1 MIDLSAYFR
10 EKQEIIERELQKYLS
25 YNGRLPKILDE
36 AMRYSVFSGGKR
48 LRPILMIA
56 AAETMGGNISEILP
70 FACAVEMIHT
80 YSLIHD
86 DLPSMDDDEFRRGKP
101 TSHRVFGEAV
111 AILAGD
117 ALLSEAFYVMAKSS
131 IERKIDYK
139 KALRVI
145 YEIAEAS
152 GPRGMVAGQVGDI
165 TMNISGLD
173 QSTVESIHLDKT
185 ARLITVSLRA
195 GFILSGANEDEIEII
210 TKYGNN
216 IGLAFQIMDDLM
228 DAGKEKRGINLT
240 SIIGIEETKKRM
252 IKLIDEAVETISV
265 FGEKAELLKEL
276 ARFVIERRD

>member
-131 IERKIDYK
+131 IERKVDYK

-195 GFILSGANEDEIEII
+195 GFILSGANEEEIEII